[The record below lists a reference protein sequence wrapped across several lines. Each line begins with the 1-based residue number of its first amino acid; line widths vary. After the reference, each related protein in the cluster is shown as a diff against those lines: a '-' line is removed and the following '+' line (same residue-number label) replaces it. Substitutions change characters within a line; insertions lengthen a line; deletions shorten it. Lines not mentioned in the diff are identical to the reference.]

1 MSKLATVV
9 FKYGSASSMIGE
21 AMSVATIGSS
31 GSLQAEVIDIRMDI
45 NDDDED
51 VVVAKVSITNEAPV
65 PMGGLDVAVVT
76 HLGAKHHSQE
86 GVTSL
91 GPGIQRDW
99 TFEFPLDSGEWTFV
113 LIGSSSEI
121 KIGPFAFDFE
131 YSATQ
136 GRKLSSNIG
145 SSLFTGAFDLSL
157 GDFGKVKEREMI
169 DSSKVVLTSYS
180 AENSRGGE
188 TTIKADIDKLSTG
201 LTSTS
206 GSDAR
211 DAPILNANPVRDA
224 PLSQPSRTED
234 PLLAHNPSSSSV
246 RESPVGTSPPAADL
260 LAPLTPPAPAPAV
273 TTEAA
278 STPVPLPPAGPPSPA
293 AGPPAPPSGPPT
305 PPTGPPSPPSGPP
318 TPPSGPPT
326 PPSGPPAGPPS
337 PPSGPPTPPSGP
349 PSGPPMPPS
358 GPPTGPPAGPPA
370 GPPGP
375 PSGPPSGPPGPPAGP
390 PGPPASKGPSVDDIP
405 PRPDI

>member
-206 GSDAR
+206 GNDAR

-278 STPVPLPPAGPPSPA
+278 STPVPLPPAGPPSP
-293 AGPPAPPSGPPT
+293 PAPPAPPT
-305 PPTGPPSPPSGPP
+305 PPTNLHRLPPTGPPSPPAGPPSPPSGPP
-318 TPPSGPPT
+318 TPPTGP
-326 PPSGPPAGPPS
+326 PPAGPPS

-358 GPPTGPPAGPPA
+358 GPPTGPP

-375 PSGPPSGPPGPPAGP
+375 ARASIWSAMPPSASRPSGS
-390 PGPPASKGPSVDDIP
+390 ASKQGPE
-405 PRPDI
+405 R